1 MSSTS
6 LSVRVTGSEHDF
18 AARRGPD
25 RVLRL
30 NTTCGPAGSRHEL
43 TTDARGRLH
52 GRYDWRSRGRHAAV
66 SLAPDGT
73 WTGTCLT
80 CRRPSITYK
89 AGPVKLRFTFIRE
102 RITGGHV
109 TITRPAYHV
118 RLRFAPEGTWSLDL
132 GVNSTRDGI
141 RAELF
146 CSSGRPTF
154 RALLAP

>member
-6 LSVRVTGSEHDF
+6 FSVRVTGREHDF

-25 RVLRL
+25 RLLRL
-30 NTTCGPAGSRHEL
+30 STTCGPVGSRLEL
-43 TTDARGRLH
+43 ATDARGRLH

-66 SLAPDGT
+66 ALAPDGT

-80 CRRPSITYK
+80 CRRQTITYK
-89 AGPVKLRFTFIRE
+89 AGPVKLRFTLLRE
-102 RITGGHV
+102 RIASGHV
-109 TITRPAYHV
+109 NIARAAYHI
-118 RLRFAPEGTWSLDL
+118 RLRLAPQGTWSLDL

-146 CSSGRPTF
+146 CSSGQPTF